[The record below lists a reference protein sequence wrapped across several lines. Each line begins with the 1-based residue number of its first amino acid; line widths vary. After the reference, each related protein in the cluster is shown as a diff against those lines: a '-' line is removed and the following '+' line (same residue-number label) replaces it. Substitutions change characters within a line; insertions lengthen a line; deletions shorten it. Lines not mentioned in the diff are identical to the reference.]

1 MDQII
6 KIAAQNNC
14 YGLKGRSKFKNVLK
28 NKNCGDEI
36 KIEFDLEKKKIIN
49 FRYEGEA
56 CIYCLASASLLS
68 KNLNKLYLENLH
80 KLQKQIY
87 DFFSNNKKN
96 QTLAIFDF
104 KQLLKKENVSRKECI
119 GLPINAILNTAGIDD
134 C

>member
-1 MDQII
+1 MEKII
-6 KIAAQNNC
+6 KIAAQNNH
-14 YGLKGRSKFKNVLK
+14 YGLKGRSRFKNVLK

-36 KIEFDLEKKKIIN
+36 KIEFDIENQKFIN

-68 KNLNKLYLENLH
+68 KNLNKLSMTNLH

-87 DFFSNNKKN
+87 DFFSNKKRN

-104 KQLLKKENVSRKECI
+104 KQLLKKENISRKECI
-119 GLPINAILNTAGIDD
+119 GLPINAILSTAGVND